1 MKSFSLVAAA
11 VVLVGTLIAG
21 VGTASAAPSGPL
33 RIAYSGDG
41 STAWGVCTMNPDGTN
56 NVCVSDGYRPVAAP
70 GGDFI
75 WFSDLKDHDTGN
87 YRAIYKT
94 RADGSDTTM
103 VVFNPFSFG
112 PVSVDASRDGTRIV
126 YDRYDGNSLYA
137 IGKVY
142 VANADGSGERLL
154 TPDGG
159 AYPTFSPDGQTVLYF
174 GCTTAPIN
182 NYGNVCTVPT
192 AGGAS
197 KAIIFNAEDPR
208 WNANGKITYKDL
220 ASGHIFIANGDGSG
234 KVDTGIAGAQP
245 SLSPDGKQ
253 LAFVRYPPLSNVYRV
268 WVANVDGSNQRELT
282 VGENPVW
289 FNGAAPATQPAPTVA
304 NVQPSSGT
312 IVGGQPVTFT
322 WSAAGSVASQSIV
335 LEDRIPTLL
344 NSTRDEPFNP
354 DRLSHG
360 FTVVSNLPGDVRS
373 YTWTPPASTQWTDR
387 IVRVAVSD
395 TQGQVADATAG
406 PVTTRPAP
414 QIPPYV
420 RVAYPSEPTDITWY
434 GGSTNGWVSYVIRD
448 PDGLGGI
455 DVRLSTD
462 GGATFPILLAT
473 DGGSGT
479 VYTFTVPDVSTTQ
492 AIVKIIATDV
502 FGNTGSDVSDNPF
515 TIIGSAP
522 LPTGIP
528 SLSIFALQPAVVD
541 GGQSVQAYVQ
551 LSGDAPAGGA
561 AVSLA
566 SDSAAATVPATLTIP
581 AGSQSAVALVTTETT
596 SSTTTATIT
605 ATYNG
610 VSIASR
616 LTINAATTPPPA
628 SSDSVSV
635 TRADYTSSKQEL
647 RLEATSTSST
657 ATLKAYVTS
666 TNALLG
672 TLTRNSGGKYFAK
685 FNVATNPQSVTVRSS
700 AGGSATRT
708 VTLK

>member
-1 MKSFSLVAAA
+1 MKSFSHLAAA
-11 VVLVGTLIAG
+11 VVLVGIAVVP
-21 VGTASAAPSGPL
+21 VGTAAAAPSGPL
-33 RIAYSGDG
+33 RIAYSGEG

-75 WFSDLKDHDTGN
+75 WFQDLKDHDTGN
-87 YRAIYKT
+87 YRAIYRA

-112 PVSVDASRDGTRIV
+112 PVSVDASQDGTRIV

-182 NYGNVCTVPT
+182 YYGNVCTVPT
-192 AGGAS
+192 AGGPS

-220 ASGHIFIANGDGSG
+220 ASRHIFIANGDGSG
-234 KVDTGIAGAQP
+234 KVDTGIEGAQP

-253 LAFVRYPPLSNVYRV
+253 VAFVRYPLWSNVYRV
-268 WVANVDGSNQRELT
+268 WVANVDGSSQREVG
-282 VGENPVW
+282 VGEHPVW
-289 FNGAAPATQPAPTVA
+289 FNGAAPATQPPPTVS

-322 WSAAGSVASQSIV
+322 WSATGNVATQSIV

-360 FTVVSNLPGDVRS
+360 FTVVSNLPGNVRS
-373 YTWTPPASTQWTDR
+373 YTWTPPASMQWTDR
-387 IVRVAVSD
+387 IVRVAVTD
-395 TQGQVADATAG
+395 TQGQVVDATAG

-434 GGSTNGWVSYVIRD
+434 GGSPNGWVSYVIRD
-448 PDGLGGI
+448 PDGLSRI
-455 DVRLSTD
+455 EARLSTD
-462 GGATFPILLAT
+462 GGATFPILLAA
-473 DGGSGT
+473 DNGEGT
-479 VYTFTVPDVSTTQ
+479 VYAFTVPDVSTTQ
-492 AIVKIIATDV
+492 AIVKIISTDV
-502 FGNTGSDVSDNPF
+502 FGNTGADVSDNPF

-522 LPTGIP
+522 LPTP
-528 SLSIFALQPAVVD
+528 TPALSILTLQPSAVD
-541 GGQSVQAYVQ
+541 GGQSVHAYVQ
-551 LSGDAPAGGA
+551 LSGAAPSGGA
-561 AVSLA
+561 VVSLA
-566 SDSAAATVPATLTIP
+566 SDNTAASVPATLTIP
-581 AGSQSAVALVTTETT
+581 AGLQSAVALVTTKTT
-596 SSTTTATIT
+596 SATTTATIT

-610 VSIASR
+610 VSITSE
-616 LTINAATTPPPA
+616 LTINAATAPPA
-628 SSDSVSV
+628 ASDSVSL
-635 TRADYTSSKQEL
+635 TRADYSSSKQEL

-657 ATLKAYVTS
+657 ATLTAYVTS

-672 TLTRNSGGKYFAK
+672 TLTRTSGGKYFAK

>member
-1 MKSFSLVAAA
+1 MKSFSFA
-11 VVLVGTLIAG
+11 VVVGVMLALA
-21 VGTASAAPSGPL
+21 VTAAAAPSGPL
-33 RIAYSGDG
+33 RIAYSGYG
-41 STAWGVCTMNPDGTN
+41 STAWGICTLSPDGSN
-56 NVCVSDGYRPVAAP
+56 NVCVSDGYRPVAGP
-70 GGDFI
+70 GGGVL
-75 WFSDLKDHDTGN
+75 WFTDLKDHDTGN
-87 YRAIYKT
+87 YRAIYRT

-112 PVSVDASRDGTRIV
+112 PVSVDAAQDGTKIV

-197 KAIIFNAEDPR
+197 KAIVFNAEHAR
-208 WNANGKITYKDL
+208 WSANGKITYKDL

-234 KVDTGIAGAQP
+234 EIDTGIAGAMP
-245 SLSPDGKQ
+245 SLSPDGTQ
-253 LAFVRYPPLSNVYRV
+253 VAFVRYPWWSNMGRV
-268 WVANVDGSNQRELT
+268 WVANVDGSGQRELT

-289 FNGAAPATQPAPTVA
+289 FNGAAPATQAAPTVS

-312 IVGGQPVTFT
+312 IVGGQPVTIT
-322 WSAAGSVASQSIV
+322 WSATGNVATQSIV

-360 FTVVSNLPGDVRS
+360 FTVVANLPGDVRS
-373 YTWTPPASTQWTDR
+373 YTWTPPASMQWTDR
-387 IVRVAVSD
+387 IVRVAVTD

-414 QIPPYV
+414 EIPPYV
-420 RVAYPSEPTDITWY
+420 RVAYPSEPTDIRWY
-434 GGSTNGWVSYVIRD
+434 GGSPDGWVSYVIRD
-448 PDGLGGI
+448 PDGLRGMEA
-455 DVRLSTD
+455 RLSTD

-473 DGGSGT
+473 ASGEDT
-479 VYTFTVPDVSTTQ
+479 IYTFPVPDVSTTQ
-492 AIVKIIATDV
+492 AIVKLIATDV
-502 FGNTGSDVSDNPF
+502 FGNTGADVSDSPF
-515 TIIGSAP
+515 TIVGSAP
-522 LPTGIP
+522 PPAPTP
-528 SLSIFALQPAVVD
+528 SLSALTLQPSAVD

-551 LSGDAPAGGA
+551 LSGAAPAGGA
-561 AVSLA
+561 VVSLA
-566 SDSAAATVPATLTIP
+566 SSSAAASVPATVTIS
-581 AGSQSAVALVTTETT
+581 AGSQSAVVLVTTTPVGA
-596 SSTTTATIT
+596 TTTATIT

-610 VSIASR
+610 TSIPST
-616 LTINAATTPPPA
+616 LTINAATAPPA
-628 SSDSVSV
+628 ASDTVSV
-635 TRADYTSSKQEL
+635 TRADYVSSKHEL

-672 TLTRNSGGKYFAK
+672 TLTRTGGKYSARFGLPA
-685 FNVATNPQSVTVRSS
+685 NPQSVTVRSS
-700 AGGSATRT
+700 AGGSALRT
-708 VTLK
+708 VTLR